1 MSAQIELIRPDKGLS
16 SLRRTKWIRKDDE
29 KAAFV
34 ENVFEPGTRKSKV
47 YFDRMN
53 RIKPDLELLSLLC
66 ASAADLDYA
75 SGPAAFFSALDGTQQ
90 ARRARADDPCTVAH
104 PRSRTV
110 VT

>member
-34 ENVFEPGTRKSKV
+34 EKVFEPGTRKSKV

-53 RIKPDLELLSLLC
+53 RRKSYLELLSLLC
-66 ASAADLDYA
+66 ASAADLDHA
-75 SGPAAFFSALDGTQQ
+75 SGPAAFF
-90 ARRARADDPCTVAH
+90 
-104 PRSRTV
+104 PRSMAHSKPDAPAPMIPV
-110 VT
+110 PWLIPVQELW